1 MNKFDRLKLNSVL
14 RTLKLDLG
22 PFEINENSSTVSKRF
37 QIKP

>member
-14 RTLKLDLG
+14 RTLKLDPR
-22 PFEINENSSTVSKRF
+22 PFEINGNVSTVSKRF